1 MISYPEPE
9 QVKAYRDLIPIGPLS
24 VAELVEKL
32 RARLDIE
39 EIGEKDI
46 TAGQMNA
53 ARFNAFHC
61 VYNQKA
67 IWKPEEMS
75 FVLYKIVQN
84 EKSRAYYDEPDLSWG
99 IDGFIHVL
107 FEEKTGFYA
116 SNSQRL
122 SIEIG
127 LARGVSKESIE
138 TEDYSFRGILAH
150 LAIAEWEGRKID
162 PFVSDRSGRL
172 KMIGQDRRNEGV
184 MKSYPEQVEAYRD
197 LIPIGPLSVAELVEK
212 LKSRLDIEE
221 IGEKDITAGQ
231 MNAARFNAFH
241 CDR

>member
-1 MISYPEPE
+1 MKSYPE

-32 RARLDIE
+32 KSRLDIE

-99 IDGFIHVL
+99 VDGFIHVL

-127 LARGVSKESIE
+127 LARGVSEESIE
-138 TEDYSFRGILAH
+138 TEDNAFKSILGS
-150 LAIAEWEGRKID
+150 LVIAESEGRRID
-162 PFVSDRSGRL
+162 PL
-172 KMIGQDRRNEGV
+172 
-184 MKSYPEQVEAYRD
+184 
-197 LIPIGPLSVAELVEK
+197 
-212 LKSRLDIEE
+212 
-221 IGEKDITAGQ
+221 
-231 MNAARFNAFH
+231 
-241 CDR
+241 